1 MAVTRCVTRH
11 SRDAVSRDIIAGMN
25 ERPTPIPLRPDVDAL
40 RSANVTT
47 LMRHCFRAAN
57 RALNPAE
64 TRAAQVP
71 ATTTGSGWADK
82 LSTTVV
88 SDFIASLVPL
98 SAGARLLEAAP
109 KVDLSGVGSIL
120 FPRRSGAISAT
131 AVPWVTEG
139 DPAPVLQFVL
149 DAATLDSAK
158 KLIGIVVL
166 TRELFEHSAANV
178 VMKRLLA
185 ENVSAALDASL
196 FSNVAATT
204 ARPAGILNGVS
215 GLTAATAGAG
225 AMVTDLS
232 ALAKAIAPVT
242 TGLVFVA
249 HPAQAAMINLNRGV
263 TFPNVEVWPTL
274 GVAAGT
280 VIALDPAAF
289 VSAFGPDVD
298 ISASTET
305 LLHME
310 STTPLPFATGA
321 QGSGVLA
328 TPARSMFQ
336 VDAVALKIKLR
347 ASWAW
352 RVSGAV
358 AWVASTNW

>member
-1 MAVTRCVTRH
+1 MLVR
-11 SRDAVSRDIIAGMN
+11 MN
-25 ERPTPIPLRPDVDAL
+25 AQPQGIPLRPDVDAM
-40 RSANVTT
+40 RTANVTH
-47 LMRHCFRAAN
+47 LMRHCFHAAN

-64 TRAAQVP
+64 TRAAAVP
-71 ATTTGSGWADK
+71 ATTTGATWAAP
-82 LSTTVV
+82 LAPTAVG
-88 SDFIASLVPL
+88 DFIASLVPL
-98 SAGARLLEAAP
+98 SAGARLLTAAP
-109 KVDLSGVGSIL
+109 RVDLSGVGSLL

-131 AVPWVTEG
+131 AVPWVAEG

-149 DAATLDSAK
+149 ESVPLNSAT
-158 KLIGIVVL
+158 KLVAICVL
-166 TRELFEHSAANV
+166 TRELFEHSAANR
-178 VMKRLLA
+178 VMRVLLA
-185 ENVSAALDASL
+185 ENVAAALDASL
-196 FSNVAATT
+196 FSNVASSTS
-204 ARPAGILNGVS
+204 RPAGILNGVAA
-215 GLTAATAGAG
+215 LTAATAGAG
-225 AMVTDLS
+225 AMSTDLN

-249 HPAQAAMINLNRGV
+249 HPAQAAAINLNRGV

-289 VSAFGPDVD
+289 VSAFGPEPE

-310 STTPLPFATGA
+310 SATPLPIATGA

-328 TPARSMFQ
+328 TPAKSMFQ
-336 VDAVALKIKLR
+336 IDAIALKINLR

>member
-1 MAVTRCVTRH
+1 
-11 SRDAVSRDIIAGMN
+11 MN
-25 ERPTPIPLRPDVDAL
+25 APPQGIPLRPDVDAM
-40 RSANVTT
+40 RQANVVN

-57 RALNPAE
+57 RAINPAE
-64 TRAAQVP
+64 TRAAVGP

-82 LSTTVV
+82 LAPTVV
-88 SDFIASLVPL
+88 SDFMASLVPL

-109 KVDLSGVGSIL
+109 RVSLDGVGSIL

-158 KLIGIVVL
+158 KLIAIVVM
-166 TRELFEHSAANV
+166 TRELMEHSSANV
-178 VMKRLLA
+178 VMRRLLA
-185 ENVSAALDASL
+185 ENVAAALDASL
-196 FSNVAATT
+196 FSNVASSTS
-204 ARPAGILNGVS
+204 RPAGILNGVTA
-215 GLTAATAGAG
+215 LTAATAGAG
-225 AMVTDLS
+225 AMATDLS
-232 ALAKAIAPVT
+232 ALAKALAPVT

-263 TFPNVEVWPTL
+263 TYPNVEVWPTL

-289 VSAFGPDVD
+289 VSAFGPEPE

-352 RVSGAV
+352 RTAGAV